1 VSKPKK
7 IISVKEATSKAQHLC
22 AEKEKCV
29 YDIRLKLYDWKLPEA
44 DHDAVIKQLLEDK
57 FIDEGRYALY
67 YTKDKIIHNKWGRIK
82 IAFALKQKKIK
93 DEFIKNAFDNFSE
106 IEYENIL
113 KNELHKKMKTIKDKD
128 EYTIKSKLLRFAASR
143 GFENGKVFDILSEII
158 KTK

>member
-1 VSKPKK
+1 MSKPRKP
-7 IISVKEATSKAQHLC
+7 ITAKEAISKSQYLC

-29 YDIRLKLYDWKLPEA
+29 SDIQQKLYDWKLPAA
-44 DHDAVIKQLLEDK
+44 DHEAVIKQLLDDK
-57 FIDEGRYALY
+57 FIDEERYALY
-67 YTKDKIIHNKWGRIK
+67 YTKDKIIQNKWGRIK
-82 IAFALKQKKIK
+82 ITFALKQKRIN
-93 DEFIKNAFDNFSE
+93 DEHIKNAFDSFSE

-113 KNELHKKMKTIKDKD
+113 KNELIKKLKTLKDKD

>member
-1 VSKPKK
+1 VLKPKK
-7 IISVKEATSKAQHLC
+7 TISIKEAISKAQHIC

-29 YDIRLKLYDWKLPEA
+29 SDIQQKLFDWKLPET
-44 DHDAVIKQLLEDK
+44 DHHTVIKKLLEEK
-57 FIDEGRYALY
+57 FIDEERYALLF
-67 YTKDKIIHNKWGRIK
+67 TKDKIVYNKWGSIK

-93 DEFIKNAFDNFSE
+93 DEFIKNAFNNFSE
-106 IEYENIL
+106 TEYENIL
-113 KNELHKKMKTIKDKD
+113 KNELLKKLKTIKDTD